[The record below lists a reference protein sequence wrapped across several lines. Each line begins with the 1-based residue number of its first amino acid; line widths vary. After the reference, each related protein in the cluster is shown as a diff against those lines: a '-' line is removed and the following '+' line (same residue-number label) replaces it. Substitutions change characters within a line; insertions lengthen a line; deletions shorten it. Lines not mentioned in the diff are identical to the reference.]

1 MLGKRAARKLI
12 IALFSLAPGGV
23 SFVAINL
30 MQAIHSL
37 HMRGVPQEFAVV
49 YMESGC
55 RFTAYHLNVAGL
67 APSDLLL

>member
-1 MLGKRAARKLI
+1 M
-12 IALFSLAPGGV
+12 APGGV

-67 APSDLLL
+67 VPSDLLL

>member
-1 MLGKRAARKLI
+1 M
-12 IALFSLAPGGV
+12 
-23 SFVAINL
+23 
-30 MQAIHSL
+30 

-67 APSDLLL
+67 VPSDLLL

>member
-1 MLGKRAARKLI
+1 M
-12 IALFSLAPGGV
+12 APGGV